1 MPTPSRLRSALTLT
15 LTAALLLAACHK
27 SDPGPSQPV
36 AGDDAA
42 ADISAGTVSL
52 ELRNEPVDAVAEKL
66 ASAAGKPI
74 VIDADAQAVAHCA
87 RITLLT
93 GGPVPLPNAI
103 RLLREALDPAG
114 LSLVESEAGG
124 IIVRRIP
131 DKPLPAT
138 CARATGEPAAPA
150 PSESAQIP
158 ADVAA
163 EKFAAGVR
171 KISETEYELTQA
183 SADLLKGDQA
193 ELIRSGRFVPT
204 QKDGKVVGLKLF
216 GIRPSSVLATLG
228 LQNGDLVTELG
239 GYALTG
245 PDLALEAYTKLKGAK
260 KVEMTIERRGA
271 TQKFLYRVVEK

>member
-1 MPTPSRLRSALTLT
+1 MPTPSRLRSALSLP

-36 AGDDAA
+36 AGDEAA
-42 ADISAGTVSL
+42 ADLPASTVSL

-74 VIDADAQAVAHCA
+74 AIDADAQAVAHCA
-87 RITLLT
+87 RITLFT

-103 RLLREALDPAG
+103 RLLREALDPAS
-114 LSLVESEAGG
+114 LSMSESEAGG
-124 IIVRRIP
+124 LVVRRIS

-138 CARATGEPAAPA
+138 CAGSVGAQAA
-150 PSESAQIP
+150 PSESAHAP
-158 ADVAA
+158 SGASA

-183 SADLLKGDQA
+183 SADLLLVDQTG
-193 ELIRSGRFVPT
+193 LMRSGRFVPML
-204 QKDGKVVGLKLF
+204 KDGTIVGLKVF

-228 LQNGDLVTELG
+228 LQNGDVVIDLG
-239 GYALTG
+239 GYKLTG
-245 PDLALEAYTKLKGAK
+245 PDLALEAYSKLRGAK
-260 KVEMTIERRGA
+260 KVEMAIERRGA
-271 TQKFLYRVVEK
+271 TQKFVYRVVEK

>member
-1 MPTPSRLRSALTLT
+1 MPTPSRLRSALPLS
-15 LTAALLLAACHK
+15 LIAALLLAACHK

-36 AGDDAA
+36 AGDEAA
-42 ADISAGTVSL
+42 ADTAAGSVSL

-74 VIDADAQAVAHCA
+74 AIDADAQAVAHCA
-87 RITLLT
+87 RITLFT

-114 LSLVESEAGG
+114 LSLIESEAGG
-124 IIVRRIP
+124 LVVRRIP

-138 CARATGEPAAPA
+138 CAGSVGAQAA
-150 PSESAQIP
+150 PSESAHP
-158 ADVAA
+158 PSEASA

-183 SADLLKGDQA
+183 SADLLRDDQTG
-193 ELIRSGRFVPT
+193 LVRSARFVPA
-204 QKDGKVVGLKLF
+204 QKDGKIVGVKLF
-216 GIRPSSVLATLG
+216 GMRPSSVLATLG
-228 LQNGDLVTELG
+228 LQNGDLVLDLG

-245 PDLALEAYTKLKGAK
+245 PDLALEAYAKLKGAK

-271 TQKFLYRVVEK
+271 TQKFVYRVVEK

>member
-1 MPTPSRLRSALTLT
+1 MPTPSRLRSALI

-42 ADISAGTVSL
+42 ADIPAGTVSL
-52 ELRNEPVDAVAEKL
+52 ELRNEPVDSVAEKL
-66 ASAAGKPI
+66 ASAAGKPV

-124 IIVRRIP
+124 LVVRRVP

-138 CARATGEPAAPA
+138 CAGRTVEQAAP
-150 PSESAQIP
+150 PSESAQTP
-158 ADVAA
+158 PDASA

-183 SADLLKGDQA
+183 SADLLKEDQVGM
-193 ELIRSGRFVPT
+193 IRSARFVPT
-204 QKDGKVVGLKLF
+204 QKDGKIVGVKLF

-228 LQNGDLVTELG
+228 LQNGDVVIELG
-239 GYALTG
+239 GHALTG
-245 PDLALEAYTKLKGAK
+245 ADLALEAYSKLKGAK

-271 TQKFLYRVVEK
+271 TQKFVYRVVEK